1 MPKRDTTGRII
12 KQGDDGLKIVLTLP
26 SFSRILFWA
35 LFLIVLSPWIII
47 LLRNQIWKEILRKFE
62 HLFYIK
68 EEEAETTKKNG
79 LFY

>member
-1 MPKRDTTGRII
+1 MPKRDSTGRFI

-26 SFSRILFWA
+26 SISRILFWA

-47 LLRNQIWKEILRKFE
+47 LLRNPIWKEILRKFE
-62 HLFYIK
+62 HLFAMK
-68 EEEAETTKKNG
+68 EEEAEATKKNG

>member
-1 MPKRDTTGRII
+1 MPERDSTGRFI

-26 SFSRILFWA
+26 SISRILFWA

-62 HLFYIK
+62 NLF
-68 EEEAETTKKNG
+68 
-79 LFY
+79 L

>member
-1 MPKRDTTGRII
+1 MPKRDSTGLFI
-12 KQGDDGLKIVLTLP
+12 KQGDDGPKIVLTLP

-47 LLRNQIWKEILRKFE
+47 LLKNKIWKEILAKFE
-62 HLFYIK
+62 HLFLIK
-68 EEEAETTKKNG
+68 EEEAEATKKNG